1 MLIAIGSLKGS
12 PGSTTTGLALA
23 AMWPAGAGTP
33 MLLEADPAGGD
44 LAARFQTA
52 PAPGLLTL
60 SAAARHEH
68 DVALLAQHALE
79 LPGGLSVI
87 AAPPG
92 EAGSSVALLGR
103 DGLGL
108 LRAAAE
114 DPGLALVADVGRITS
129 ESAAWPIALAA
140 DQLLVV
146 VRPVLP
152 ELSRVITASE
162 QLLERCAAAG
172 TRLGLVTVGAG
183 PFPASEIEAATGI
196 AVAAQMPQ
204 DHVAA
209 AVLGGA
215 PDPRGKVARLAA
227 KGRGGPIASL
237 PLARAASALALEL
250 ATACRRPEPE
260 PDAAEHKDLESIQTG
275 AGR

>member
-12 PGSTTTGLALA
+12 PGVTTSAVALA
-23 AMWPAGAGTP
+23 AMWPAGATTP

-68 DVALLAQHALE
+68 DVALLARHALE
-79 LPGGLSVI
+79 LPGGLPVI

-92 EAGSSVALLGR
+92 EAGASVALLGR

-108 LRAAAE
+108 LRAAAA
-114 DPGLALVADVGRITS
+114 DPDLVLVADVGRITS
-129 ESAAWPIALAA
+129 ESVAWPIALAA

-146 VRPVLP
+146 VRPVLS

-172 TRLGLVTVGAG
+172 TRLGLVTVGTG
-183 PFPASEIEAATGI
+183 PFPTSEIEVATGI
-196 AVAAQMPQ
+196 EVSAQLPDDQ
-204 DHVAA
+204 VAA
-209 AVLGGA
+209 AVLGGM

-237 PLARAASALALEL
+237 PLARAACAL
-250 ATACRRPEPE
+250 ATALRRPAPE
-260 PDAAEHKDLESIQTG
+260 PDADGHKDLDSIQTG